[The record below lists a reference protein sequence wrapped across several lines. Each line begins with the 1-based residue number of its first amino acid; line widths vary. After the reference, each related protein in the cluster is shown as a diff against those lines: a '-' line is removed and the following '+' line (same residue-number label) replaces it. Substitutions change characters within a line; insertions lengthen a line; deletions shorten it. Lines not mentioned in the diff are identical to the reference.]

1 MEINSLPVELTVV
14 WNGNF
19 NIDNPA
25 QNKGKEL
32 FQLVLGSGNLS
43 NGPHP
48 SLHLTK
54 LPPSPCAVC
63 CRLFL
68 CTLQITNF
76 FVLCDFFFLWEIPLF
91 LPPAWLSLFFHHL
104 CFLLLPTY
112 FFFVCVFLPYTS
124 CLLPLFISPGVMLFK
139 LTRQESGHSLLR
151 GDVVMNRGRERGRQA
166 AALSVGRDWT
176 KQNVNSKGLSLPP
189 AQSLTRFNC
198 HAWHWVGLL
207 LTEGYCLPNPETTVF
222 ARDGMSIHFLLLLLV
237 HHPQPHGRF
246 SSRFPLLSAFAF
258 TA

>member
-76 FVLCDFFFLWEIPLF
+76 FVLCDFFFPLRNTTLPPTCMTFPLF
-91 LPPAWLSLFFHHL
+91 SSP
-104 CFLLLPTY
+104 LLPASPHI

-166 AALSVGRDWT
+166 AALSVGRD
-176 KQNVNSKGLSLPP
+176 
-189 AQSLTRFNC
+189 
-198 HAWHWVGLL
+198 
-207 LTEGYCLPNPETTVF
+207 
-222 ARDGMSIHFLLLLLV
+222 
-237 HHPQPHGRF
+237 
-246 SSRFPLLSAFAF
+246 
-258 TA
+258 

>member
-76 FVLCDFFFLWEIPLF
+76 FVLCDFFFPLRNTTLPPTCMTFPLF
-91 LPPAWLSLFFHHL
+91 SSP
-104 CFLLLPTY
+104 LLPASPHI
-112 FFFVCVFLPYTS
+112 FFFCVCLPS
-124 CLLPLFISPGVMLFK
+124 LHLLPSPPVYFSRSDALQVNTPGKWALFAQRRCGNEQGEGEGETGCSFV
-139 LTRQESGHSLLR
+139 SGKRL
-151 GDVVMNRGRERGRQA
+151 NK
-166 AALSVGRDWT
+166 T
-176 KQNVNSKGLSLPP
+176 K
-189 AQSLTRFNC
+189 C
-198 HAWHWVGLL
+198 
-207 LTEGYCLPNPETTVF
+207 
-222 ARDGMSIHFLLLLLV
+222 
-237 HHPQPHGRF
+237 
-246 SSRFPLLSAFAF
+246 
-258 TA
+258 